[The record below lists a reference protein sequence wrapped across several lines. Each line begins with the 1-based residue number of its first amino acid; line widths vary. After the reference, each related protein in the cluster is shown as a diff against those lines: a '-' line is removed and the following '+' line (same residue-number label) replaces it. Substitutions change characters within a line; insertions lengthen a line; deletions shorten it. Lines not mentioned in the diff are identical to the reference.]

1 MCEMFIN
8 ADPKLYESRAH
19 SIRLQGAVTSIRLE
33 NLFWQVLG
41 EIAQR
46 DGLSTNQLIARLY
59 DEIVRQRGQIDN
71 FTSFL
76 RVSCLRYQSMTE
88 QA

>member
-1 MCEMFIN
+1 MCEMFTN
-8 ADPKLYESRAH
+8 ADPTLYESRAH
-19 SIRLQGAVTSIRLE
+19 SIRLHGAVTSIRLE

-41 EIAQR
+41 EIAR
-46 DGLSTNQLIARLY
+46 NEGLSTNQLIARLY

-76 RVSCLRYQSMTE
+76 RVSCLRYQAMME
-88 QA
+88 RA

>member
-8 ADPKLYESRAH
+8 ADPTLYESRAH
-19 SIRLQGAVTSIRLE
+19 SIRLHGAVTSIRLE

-59 DEIVRQRGQIDN
+59 DEIVRHRGQIDN

-76 RVSCLRYQSMTE
+76 RVSCLRYQAMTE